1 MRPHEMRT
9 SLRTAYDA
17 RFSLGQYRGMGR
29 FLRLLIDGHEKSFF
43 GLCASGE
50 GDPSLNLIASGPRF
64 YPFWEQFSVPRL
76 LRNHSMDVFLAPYNT
91 APLRLPRRVRLVL
104 VVHDLIFLDRL
115 PFSQSLYQNAGGL
128 YRRLVAPQA
137 VRRSERILTVSSF
150 TSNRL
155 TAVLGVE
162 PGRIRVIPNSVDEAW
177 FFAGGAHKTTDRY
190 VLVVAGEAPSKNLLR
205 GLAAFACCLSL
216 RKDESLK
223 LKVAGV
229 KEKYHPLY
237 RAEAHRLGIAERVEF
252 LSYLPDEEMRRLYR
266 NAALFLMPSLAE
278 GFGIPVLEAMAS
290 GTPVA
295 ASASTCLQEV
305 GGNAVR
311 YFNPISIEDMAASMR
326 DILNDPALQIAM
338 SESGRMQARK
348 FHPALVREQVHGFW
362 AELESAR
369 APGGVCLR

>member
-1 MRPHEMRT
+1 MST

-29 FLRLLIDGHEKSFF
+29 FLRLLIDGREKSFL

-50 GDPSLNLIASGPRF
+50 GDPSLNLIASGSKF
-64 YPFWEQFSVPRL
+64 YPFWEQFRVPRL
-76 LRNHSMDVFLAPYNT
+76 LRSHNMDVFLAPYNT

-104 VVHDLIFLDRL
+104 VVHDLIFLDHL
-115 PFSQSLYQNAGGL
+115 PLSQSLYQNAGGL
-128 YRRLVAPQA
+128 YRRLVVPQA
-137 VRRSERILTVSSF
+137 VRRSEIILTVSSY

-162 PGRIRVIPNSVDEAW
+162 PGRIRVIPNSIDEPW
-177 FFAGGAHKTTDRY
+177 FFAGAARKTFDRY

-205 GLAAFACCLSL
+205 GLVAFARCVSL
-216 RKDESLK
+216 LKDESLK

-229 KEKYHPLY
+229 KGKFHPLY

-311 YFNPISIEDMAASMR
+311 YFNPILIEDMAATMR
-326 DILNDPALQIAM
+326 DILSDPALQAAM
-338 SESGRMQARK
+338 SEGGLLQARK
-348 FHPALVREQVHGFW
+348 FHPARVREQVDGFW
-362 AELESAR
+362 AELESAP
-369 APGGVCLR
+369 APGGAR